1 MSSADST
8 VPGYVDLYRTGE
20 LTRRAEEAVRRLS
33 HCVICAQA
41 CNVNR
46 LEGELGFCRTGRL
59 ALVSSVGRHFGEG
72 GRSGWNE
79 GARERS
85 SSPTAIWHASSAR
98 TTT

>member
-46 LEGELGFCRTGRL
+46 IGGSSGFAGL
-59 ALVSSVGRHFGEG
+59 AG
-72 GRSGWNE
+72 
-79 GARERS
+79 
-85 SSPTAIWHASSAR
+85 
-98 TTT
+98 